1 MASLHLHPRSPY
13 WQLSYKDQHGVWKS
27 VSTKEKDRK
36 LAERFAIKIEDAAK
50 ASSNGELTRVVA
62 TKILAEMVESSSGER
77 LYDPSIRTFLNE
89 WLAGKG
95 ATRTAGTAARYSPPV
110 RGFLSSLGPRA
121 EKSLRG
127 VTASDIENYR
137 TSQTEQG
144 KSNGSANMDVNI
156 LKVAFDAAHKQGLIL
171 INPAKT
177 LEALPADEESK
188 QPFTLDQVQK
198 LLDAAQESWKGM
210 ILFGSLAGLRL
221 ADAANLSWADVELAG
236 ASLNFRPM
244 KTRRTRKT
252 LHVALHSQIVEW
264 LENHPATDKPNAPLF
279 PSLKSTGTGGHGGLS
294 NAFHRIMIKA
304 DVVPAQTRIKK
315 GKGRGFSPL
324 SFHSLRHTFVSNLA
338 NADVSQ
344 EIRKAVAGHTSDRA
358 HERYT
363 HMAVETQRRALLNL
377 PSFILES

>member
-1 MASLHLHPRSPY
+1 MASLHLDPRSPY
-13 WQLSYKDQHGVWKS
+13 WQLSYKDQHGVWRF
-27 VSTKEKDRK
+27 VSTKEKNRK
-36 LAERFAIKIEDAAK
+36 LAERFAMKIEDAAV
-50 ASSNGELTRVVA
+50 ASTSGELTRGVA
-62 TKILAEMVESSSGER
+62 TKILAEMVETSTGER
-77 LYDPSIRTFLNE
+77 LNDPSVREYLEE
-89 WLAGKG
+89 WLTGKG
-95 ATRTAGTAARYSPPV
+95 TTRTAGTAARYRPPV
-110 RGFLSSLGPRA
+110 SGFIAFLGSRS

-127 VTASDIENYR
+127 VTASDIEKYR

-144 KSNGSANMDVNI
+144 KSNGSANLDVKILNI
-156 LKVAFDAAHKQGLIL
+156 AFDMAHKQGLIL

-198 LLDAAQESWKGM
+198 LLDASDETWRGM
-210 ILFGSLAGLRL
+210 ILLGALAGLRL
-221 ADAANLSWADVELAG
+221 ADAAHLTWADVDLVG
-236 ASLNFRPM
+236 ASLTFRPM

-264 LENHPATDKPNAPLF
+264 LETFPASDNPDSPLF
-279 PSLKSTGTGGHGGLS
+279 PALKSTTTGGHGGLS
-294 NAFHRIMIKA
+294 NAFHRLMVKA
-304 DVVPAQTRIKK
+304 DVLPAQTRVKK

-344 EIRKAVAGHTSDRA
+344 EIRKAVAGHTSDKA

-377 PSFILES
+377 PSFKL